1 MHRDFL
7 SRNERPSEPEV
18 SERRGEK
25 SFSEG
30 YTPKRGGVPGKN
42 NVSFSFRK
50 GGQENRGCCCP
61 TTGGPVVGGWV
72 GAIDSAWIMR
82 AAKTFPFAWR
92 DQRHRGLNGVSWA
105 GWWDVLWFRTL
116 GSGSA
121 TLR

>member
-42 NVSFSFRK
+42 NVSFSFR
-50 GGQENRGCCCP
+50 GNDHVRE
-61 TTGGPVVGGWV
+61 
-72 GAIDSAWIMR
+72 AIHSAFLYHAIKNGMDMGIVNPSQLVIYDDID
-82 AAKTFPFAWR
+82 KT
-92 DQRHRGLNGVSWA
+92 L
-105 GWWDVLWFRTL
+105 
-116 GSGSA
+116 
-121 TLR
+121 